1 MEEDW
6 NREGMGGCKGL
17 YRVKGGGHMEGSQ
30 VDCWLTLTHS
40 KFQKLSPWFRVSRLS
55 YHIGVHLLLPVH
67 GCKGGA
73 RWRLNRTDKQDRR
86 WTVSICPKQA
96 PLYPWISWSR
106 CHPIH
111 YLSLSFNWRR
121 ARSLCFLCMPA
132 TDLQGNRCRGGKTT
146 VPNPLCCCCFN

>member
-1 MEEDW
+1 
-6 NREGMGGCKGL
+6 MGSYKGL

-55 YHIGVHLLLPVH
+55 YHIDVHLLLPVYAS
-67 GCKGGA
+67 KGAA
-73 RWRLNRTDKQDRR
+73 RWSLNRTDKQDRR

-121 ARSLCFLCMPA
+121 ARRLCFLWNAGHGLTRKSM
-132 TDLQGNRCRGGKTT
+132 QRGEDYGT
-146 VPNPLCCCCFN
+146 VPNPFCCCCFN